1 MPRPDYS
8 LKDLRAYLDE
18 KRVELNAVRKRGI
31 PKVNRYLMD
40 MGNSLGVFPEAWK
53 TEENKVKGCTA
64 NVYIAATEAD
74 GRMFYAAHSDSKLVR
89 GQIALLVNGLNRLSP
104 HDIIEHAET
113 CISDFVKN
121 TEVRFSMTR
130 SRTNSMGMLFQFM
143 KQQAVQH
150 LDQ

>member
-8 LKDLRAYLDE
+8 IKDLRAYLDE
-18 KRVELNAVRKRGI
+18 KRIELNAVRKEGI
-31 PKVNRYLMD
+31 PRVNRYLMD
-40 MGNSLGVFPEAWK
+40 MGHSLGVFPDAWK

-64 NVYIAATEAD
+64 NVYIAATPAN

-89 GQIALLVNGLNRLSP
+89 GQLALLVNGLNRLTP
-104 HDIIEHAET
+104 QDIVDHAEP
-113 CISDFVKN
+113 CISDFVKH

-130 SRTNSMGMLFQFM
+130 SRTNSMGMLLQFM
-143 KQQAVQH
+143 SQKAASF

>member
-8 LKDLRAYLDE
+8 IKDLRAYLDE
-18 KRVELNAVRKRGI
+18 KRTELNAVRKEGI
-31 PKVNRYLMD
+31 PRVNRYLMD
-40 MGNSLGVFPEAWK
+40 MGNSLGVYPDTWR

-64 NVYIAATEAD
+64 NVYIAATEAN
-74 GRMFYAAHSDSKLVR
+74 GRMFYVAHSDSKLVR
-89 GQIALLVNGLNRLSP
+89 GQLALLVNGLNRLTP
-104 HDIIEHAET
+104 QDIIDHAET

-130 SRTNSMGMLFQFM
+130 SRTNSMGMLFHFM
-143 KQQAVQH
+143 KQKAALY

>member
-18 KRVELNAVRKRGI
+18 QRIELNAVRKEGI

-74 GRMFYAAHSDSKLVR
+74 GRMFYVAHSDSKLIR
-89 GQIALLVNGLNRLSP
+89 GQLALLVNGLNRLSP
-104 HDIIEHAET
+104 REIIAEAEA
-113 CISDFVKN
+113 CITDFVKH

-143 KQQAVQH
+143 KQKAVHH
-150 LDQ
+150 LDR